1 MADRLRCCQL
11 TWTVSQYGKLV
22 TVVGHQFLT
31 LTVDM
36 FTARW
41 TRGTALRGSVSGS
54 GDLWSF

>member
-36 FTARW
+36 FTAR
-41 TRGTALRGSVSGS
+41 
-54 GDLWSF
+54 